1 MHLMCCAD
9 RYDHHCGSPFDHF
22 QTLCTI
28 FWHAALE
35 LSHHLSCWSNG
46 CELGCRKNNSPIKT
60 ESYNELLHEASF
72 QCQWPCTSTYSMN
85 KIWVTDIYT
94 ICCISPPIKSATS
107 YLKIKHSTKMLYTRE
122 PYYWTCLVTG
132 TLLEYIYTHWHYLQ
146 HLQYL
151 PQNSVPFHPNT
162 SKNINSTLQLHKFPA
177 TTQQH
182 L

>member
-1 MHLMCCAD
+1 MHLMCCTD
-9 RYDHHCGSPFDHF
+9 QYDHHHGCPSDHF

-28 FWHAALE
+28 FGHAALV
-35 LSHHLSCWSNG
+35 LSHHDPLIKWLWTWMQETQFTHKNWITQWTSTWNKFPMSLALHINLFHEQNLSHWY
-46 CELGCRKNNSPIKT
+46 LRH
-60 ESYNELLHEASF
+60 LLHL
-72 QCQWPCTSTYSMN
+72 T
-85 KIWVTDIYT
+85 
-94 ICCISPPIKSATS
+94 PIKSATS
-107 YLKIKHSTKMLYTRE
+107 YLKIKSLTKMLYTRE
-122 PYYWTCLVTG
+122 PYYWTCLATG

-162 SKNINSTLQLHKFPA
+162 SRNINSTLQLHKFPS